1 MKQIYRYGSGWFRI
15 GIALALVAG
24 LGCFGSQRYDWEER
38 YRRDYRQPYDLYAL
52 HELLQSGPAG
62 REVIP
67 VDDSLQLF
75 LPDTGRAATYFF
87 VGDMV
92 YLEEPEWSALYRWV
106 SRGNTAFLS
115 CRGLP
120 EYLDRNLR
128 MYAGCY
134 TVDSWLSQYTSADT
148 ATLSLDWPATTVDG
162 AIATL
167 VHRNRSGP
175 APTYW
180 SYLDVPYYC
189 ELERAETLGY
199 LNGEGRNFLR
209 FAHGDGYFYLH
220 LAPQAFTNYQL
231 RDSAVFDYANQ
242 CLQVLGEGPVYW
254 DEFNKSPYE
263 PYEPPGEEQQQ
274 RLLRSNHALRYL
286 LSEPPLAAAW
296 YLLVALAILFVLFRS
311 KRRQAII
318 PVRPARQNTSFAYLS
333 DIGELYYQ
341 SSNHR
346 QLAEEQ
352 RKLFEKHLRDR
363 YGLSYRNEESFCADL
378 VARTGISAGQA
389 ARIQQEIRHL
399 DTTSGVFGAE
409 DLLRFYRALE
419 EVYLGD

>member
-1 MKQIYRYGSGWFRI
+1 MSYLLRI
-15 GIALALVAG
+15 GIGLALVAG
-24 LGCFGSQRYDWEER
+24 LGCAGSQRYDWEER

-52 HELLQSGPAG
+52 HELLQAGPGG
-62 REVIP
+62 RAVLP

-75 LPDTGRAATYFF
+75 LPDTAAMATYFF
-87 VGDMV
+87 AGDMV

-115 CRGLP
+115 CRSVP

-128 MYAGCY
+128 MYSDCY
-134 TVDSWLSQYTSADT
+134 TVDSWLTQYALQDS
-148 ATLSLDWPATTVDG
+148 ATLILEEGPRTAVDG
-162 AIATL
+162 ATATL

-175 APTYW
+175 ARTYW

-189 ELERAETLGY
+189 ELEGVETLGY
-199 LNGEGRNFLR
+199 LDNTGPNFLR

-231 RDSAVFDYANQ
+231 RDAAVFDYANQ
-242 CLQVLGEGPVYW
+242 CLSVLGAGPVYW

-263 PYEPPGEEQQQ
+263 TYEPPAEEQNQ

-296 YLLVALAILFVLFRS
+296 YLLVALAILFVLFRA
-311 KRRQAII
+311 KRRQAIV

-352 RKLFEKHLRDR
+352 RKLFETHLRNR
-363 YGLSYRNEESFCADL
+363 YGLSYRNDATFTADL
-378 VARTGISAGQA
+378 ATRAGITTEQA
-389 ARIQQEIRHL
+389 EQIQRELRYLQGANE
-399 DTTSGVFGAE
+399 VFGHG

-419 EVYLGD
+419 AVYLED